1 MVIQPILDH
10 SKATVTIS
18 LEGLALGCFNEKTRN
33 WEVGL
38 IREDCHV
45 PRVTVGKVDADGNS
59 SEITFEVD
67 EQHKIFISGTNVVA
81 PEQPLFQQDP
91 FDRKNP
97 GRSNREDIRW
107 IIDLEKEFNQGK
119 ELELLD
125 TFPIN
130 ELYIS
135 EPTIYANQDRRLTN
149 MTLLDL
155 ATEPPTDKGSFGT
168 VSAICNA
175 DIVCNEGGAVTVR
188 VEGPLGFS
196 IELPHIPGET
206 HGIKI
211 ENLCPPAMNN
221 KNAQAQ
227 PESLSASNPVAQPQP
242 PPQPAAQSPANGPH
256 KASDFSLYFKLAKFD
271 TVFDLKSPAGEH
283 GSDAVCNPALLG
295 TRSSLFPVS

>member
-1 MVIQPILDH
+1 MVIQPPQPLDH

-18 LEGLALGCFNEKTRN
+18 LEGLAIGCFNPKTRN

-45 PRVTVGKVDADGNS
+45 PRVTVAKVAEDGS
-59 SEITFEVD
+59 SSQITFEVD
-67 EQHKIFISGTNVVA
+67 EQHKIFITAEKVVP
-81 PEQPLFQQDP
+81 PEQTFFTQDP

-97 GRSNREDIRW
+97 GVSNREDARW
-107 IIDLEKEFNQGK
+107 IVDFEKEFNHGR
-119 ELELLD
+119 EVEVLD
-125 TFPIN
+125 TFPITQ
-130 ELYIS
+130 LYVS
-135 EPTIYANQDRRLTN
+135 EPVIYANQDRRMVD

-155 ATEPPTDKGSFGT
+155 ATDPPTNKGNFGT

-196 IELPHIPGET
+196 VELPHVPGET

-221 KNAQAQ
+221 RNAQVQ
-227 PESLSASNPVAQPQP
+227 PEALPESQPQGEAPMPQP
-242 PPQPAAQSPANGPH
+242 PANGHHNP
-256 KASDFSLYFKLAKFD
+256 SDFSLYFKVLKFGQGAI
-271 TVFDLKSPAGEH
+271 FDLKSPEGEH

-295 TRSSLFPVS
+295 TRSSLFG